1 MSKMS
6 DEFLR
11 QQEVCADLI
20 GQLIGG
26 DITENDVHKE
36 LKSEGITKDF
46 FDREYKQHDKSR
58 RPKWA
63 DNEFVVRGLTEWI
76 MNGKGGNG

>member
-26 DITENDVHKE
+26 DITEDDVHKE
-36 LKSEGITKDF
+36 
-46 FDREYKQHDKSR
+46 
-58 RPKWA
+58 
-63 DNEFVVRGLTEWI
+63 
-76 MNGKGGNG
+76 

>member
-26 DITENDVHKE
+26 DITEDDVHRE

-46 FDREYKQHDKSR
+46 FDREYNRYD
-58 RPKWA
+58 
-63 DNEFVVRGLTEWI
+63 EFPCAGI
-76 MNGKGGNG
+76 